1 MGDASE
7 VDSAVAHDSPPLVSD
22 VAGRVALVTGSARRL
37 GAAVVQRLHRDGMN
51 VVVHYR
57 RSQDTASELVEQL
70 NAQREDSA
78 IALSADLGDTLA
90 LEPLIHRAAD
100 RWGRLDVLVNNAST
114 YVATPVGKITESQFD
129 DLFNSNVK
137 GPTFLS
143 QAAAQH
149 LGRHNGCIVNMV
161 DINAQRPLA
170 DYPVYSAAKAAL
182 AMITKALAR
191 ELAPRVRVNGIA
203 PGSILWAHDGSED
216 DPEHQKQFMDGV
228 PMGRQGTVDD
238 IANAVRFL
246 IDPAS
251 DYITGQIL
259 NVDGGKALT

>member
-1 MGDASE
+1 MSDTGE
-7 VDSAVAHDSPPLVSD
+7 QDSAVAHDSPPLVND
-22 VAGRVALVTGSARRL
+22 VAGKVALVTGSARRL
-37 GAAVVQRLHRDGMN
+37 GAAIVKRLHADGMN

-70 NAQREDSA
+70 NAQRPDSA

-90 LEPLIHRAAD
+90 LEPLVHRAVD
-100 RWGRLDVLVNNAST
+100 KWGRLDVLVNNAST
-114 YVATPVGKITESQFD
+114 YFATPVGKITEQQFD

-137 GPTFLS
+137 GATFLS
-143 QAAAQH
+143 QAAAPQLAKH
-149 LGRHNGCIVNMV
+149 GGSIVNMV

-191 ELAPRVRVNGIA
+191 ELAPNVRVNGIA

-216 DPEHQKQFMDGV
+216 DPDHQQDFMEGV
-228 PMGRQGTVDD
+228 PMQRQGTVAD

-246 IDPAS
+246 VDPAS